1 MPGKSS
7 VKGTLTLVMGESTGE
22 MSRNEN
28 ALYANNKEEL
38 LDMSDHKTATI
49 VRAYIQNL
57 QYTYGVY
64 SEMMAR
70 FIQNEYSALGM
81 RDHGVRGQPLKV
93 LYSTDMPS
101 VLTEIGFM
109 SNPEDLKYITSEV
122 GQNEI
127 ALALFR
133 AIERY
138 IDIVNR
144 SLLVDNQTPSEQ
156 TAPEA
161 QKEAVKEEPKKE
173 SVEPKKEIPKEE
185 PQKQTETVKRYTIQ
199 LMPGKE
205 KIPVRNFDFKDLQD
219 KVWIL
224 EAGGDWPYKYCYG
237 DFADYASAKQHLE
250 EAKKFFSQAFIISYD
265 K

>member
-1 MPGKSS
+1 
-7 VKGTLTLVMGESTGE
+7 
-22 MSRNEN
+22 
-28 ALYANNKEEL
+28 
-38 LDMSDHKTATI
+38 MSDHKTATI

-70 FIQNEYSALGM
+70 FIQSEYTALGM

-109 SNPEDLKYITSEV
+109 SNPSDLKYITSEE

-127 ALALFR
+127 ANALFR

-138 IDIVNR
+138 VDVVNR
-144 SLLVDNQTPSEQ
+144 SLLVDNPTAANEQRQPTTPK
-156 TAPEA
+156 EA
-161 QKEAVKEEPKKE
+161 QEPAKEEVKEEPKKE
-173 SVEPKKEIPKEE
+173 ANEPAKAE
-185 PQKQTETVKRYTIQ
+185 PQKQTKTVKRYAIQ

-205 KIPVRNFDFKDLQD
+205 KLPVSNFDFKALQD

-237 DFADYASAKQHLE
+237 EYVDYASAKQHLE
-250 EAKKFFSQAFIISYD
+250 EAKEFFPQAFIISFE
-265 K
+265 KQE